1 MVAIKNQ
8 YKFQGTGI
16 GKEGFLALRE
26 KCPWSRAEVKG
37 HVCGKQADLWK
48 AGRFVESRQV

>member
-1 MVAIKNQ
+1 M
-8 YKFQGTGI
+8 I
-16 GKEGFLALRE
+16 GCSWMLQSVLKPWPEGFLALRE

-37 HVCGKQADLWK
+37 HVSGKQADLWK